1 MKNIFIFVI
10 IFIVLIISNSLFTVD
25 EREHALKF
33 RFGEIIQSNYEP
45 GLHFKVPFVNNVQ
58 KYSKQI
64 LTINNPQELFLTKEK
79 KNLYVDFFIKWKIN
93 NTQEYYRAT
102 GGDELVASQRLLET
116 VKDGIRSEF
125 AKRTVVEVVSKE
137 RREIMSE
144 MLNDAAMNA
153 RNLGINLIDV
163 RVKRIE
169 LSDEVSES
177 VYNRMRQERARI
189 ASELRA
195 EGSESATKIR
205 AGADRERTVIVAN
218 AYRDSQKLR
227 GDGDAKSAN
236 IYATAY
242 NEDKEFYSFYR
253 SIQAY
258 KNSIGTGNDILVLD
272 AEGDFF
278 KYLNNQMPEE

>member
-1 MKNIFIFVI
+1 MRNIFIFVI
-10 IFIVLIISNSLFTVD
+10 VFIVLIISNSLFTVD

-33 RFGEIIQSNYEP
+33 RFGEIIQTDYEP

-205 AGADRERTVIVAN
+205 AGADRQRTVILAN

>member
-1 MKNIFIFVI
+1 MRNILIFVI
-10 IFIVLIISNSLFTVD
+10 IFIGLIISNSLFTVD

-33 RFGEIIQSNYEP
+33 RFGEIIQTDYEP
-45 GLHFKVPFVNNVQ
+45 GLHFKVPFVNNVR
-58 KYSKQI
+58 KFSKQI

-79 KNLYVDFFIKWKIN
+79 KNLYVDFFIKWKID
-93 NTQEYYRAT
+93 NTQDYYRST

-144 MLNDAAMNA
+144 MLSDAAMNA
-153 RNLGINLIDV
+153 KNLGINLIDV

-169 LSDEVSES
+169 LSDEVSE
-177 VYNRMRQERARI
+177 RARI

-195 EGSESATKIR
+195 EGSEAATKIR
-205 AGADRERTVIVAN
+205 AGAARERTVILAN

-236 IYATAY
+236 TYATAY
-242 NEDKEFYSFYR
+242 GEDQEFYSFYR

-272 AEGDFF
+272 GKGDFF
-278 KYLNNQMPEE
+278 KYLNNQYPEE

>member
-1 MKNIFIFVI
+1 M
-10 IFIVLIISNSLFTVD
+10 
-25 EREHALKF
+25 
-33 RFGEIIQSNYEP
+33 
-45 GLHFKVPFVNNVQ
+45 Q

-79 KNLYVDFFIKWKIN
+79 KNLYVDFFIKWKID
-93 NTQEYYRAT
+93 NTQDYNRST

-177 VYNRMRQERARI
+177 VYNRMRQERARF
-189 ASELRA
+189 ASE
-195 EGSESATKIR
+195 ESVYLIEQINRKEITGVNSSKNHRIMLQSIEKLLNDCKIYGTIPFSR
-205 AGADRERTVIVAN
+205 MARIAFISNIMLKSLTEIGKIDKKFEDVLMQSISTPLPKF
-218 AYRDSQKLR
+218 QE
-227 GDGDAKSAN
+227 DASNYIALN
-236 IYATAY
+236 ISR
-242 NEDKEFYSFYR
+242 KEFLLFKINFNKR
-253 SIQAY
+253 IQQ
-258 KNSIGTGNDILVLD
+258 N
-272 AEGDFF
+272 F
-278 KYLNNQMPEE
+278 